1 MRWLP
6 MLLILTA
13 CASKPPTVIQNVD
26 CPQPTAATV
35 AAAEKLPQVP
45 ELSTDAS
52 TTIGILSDIIER
64 DRVIYDNEVAK
75 RETLVNHG
83 VTLCRWSR

>member
-6 MLLILTA
+6 ALLILTA
-13 CASKPPTVIQNVD
+13 CASKPPTVVQNID
-26 CPQPTAATV
+26 CPQPAAATI
-35 AAAEKLPQVP
+35 ATADKLPQVP

-52 TTIGILSDIIER
+52 VTIGILADIVER

-83 VTLCRWSR
+83 VDRCKWSR

>member
-1 MRWLP
+1 MRWIP

-13 CASKPPTVIQNVD
+13 CASKPPTVVTNID
-26 CPQPTAATV
+26 CPQPAAATI
-35 AAAEKLPQVP
+35 APADKLPQVP

-52 TTIGILSDIIER
+52 AIIGILSSIIEQ
-64 DRVIYDNEVAK
+64 DRAIYDNEVAK

-83 VTLCRWSR
+83 VTQCRWSR